1 MNFFKSSI
9 SRLYGGVTEDNGG
22 GQQQQ
27 QQQTAD
33 MDSMP
38 DLLHSDDIST
48 SDQGMS
54 LDNSNSE
61 ENEKTAPLED
71 HKPLI
76 LAYGNRLQEDQLQRQ
91 RAYQAR
97 LEQEQFE
104 HLRHL
109 EGLQQQ
115 QRAAVHI
122 HNHQQHQQQHSPA
135 EYIHSP
141 QSPFFSPGLETEQKQ
156 QEQLYRYHQLY
167 QQQLMQ
173 EQHQHQQQ
181 QQFQYQQQLQQQQQQ
196 QQQQYLQ
203 GGGQYDAPGTDM
215 PSLSFSDNSSAASS
229 NFKSGLHGHGPSPAG
244 PGGIIGG
251 GMVGGAGGIFDMPAA
266 AGLGG
271 GVDGPAEGVAVAG
284 GRAVVGL
291 GEAGVAGLVGG
302 RAAPQFLDHELFLT
316 SVLNAIAPWMDGDGE
331 GGNRLEHFDYQSEFT
346 QRQML
351 AVGGNG
357 EIRKAYWGSKKVFVV
372 LKSLL
377 DTKHTPA
384 KNASMFD
391 KEVEV
396 MRLCGNHDNIVQFY
410 GIANKQHPD
419 HRIER
424 FMIMQFYNHGDL
436 YKLIHLSRDALESPS
451 THERMV
457 LALDIAVG
465 LEHLARC
472 GFHHG
477 DLHPKNVLIDAR
489 RFNTGRGATAP
500 PRYQARLTDFGLRRV
515 RGSLAAQ
522 SSQPLGGVWQFMA
535 PERLANR
542 GVNRPRYDI
551 RCDIFALGVIYWFIL
566 AGRYPFKDFSTSY
579 TPGAREERVEGTP
592 DWYFAVY
599 DKAWKEDPNERQQSF
614 DEIIQV
620 FRHYLGIP
628 TTPSIAETG
637 GLAPPMSSSSD
648 VGGQGAGAVQYAYPS
663 PPYVQGSPLMASL
676 DGRYGNNNPSGT
688 RGGSSLNPSSQGGG
702 AGHMPSPALS
712 AASAQANGASNP
724 SNKPARHPNHPA
736 NKKTVVPNGRQ
747 SRPRGI

>member
-9 SRLYGGVTEDNGG
+9 SRLYGGVTEDNRGG
-22 GQQQQ
+22 RQQQ
-27 QQQTAD
+27 QQQTVD

-48 SDQGMS
+48 SNQGMS

-61 ENEKTAPLED
+61 ENEKTTPLED
-71 HKPLI
+71 HKARI
-76 LAYGNRLQEDQLQRQ
+76 LTYGNQLREDQLQRQ

-97 LEQEQFE
+97 LEQEQLE

-109 EGLQQQ
+109 EDLQQQ
-115 QRAAVHI
+115 QRAVAHI

-141 QSPFFSPGLETEQKQ
+141 QSPFPPGLETEQKH

-167 QQQLMQ
+167 QQQLVQ
-173 EQHQHQQQ
+173 EQHQQQ
-181 QQFQYQQQLQQQQQQ
+181 QQQQQLQQQQQ

-215 PSLSFSDNSSAASS
+215 PSLSFSDNSSGALS
-229 NFKSGLHGHGPSPAG
+229 NFKSGLHGYGPSSPPPAG
-244 PGGIIGG
+244 P
-251 GMVGGAGGIFDMPAA
+251 
-266 AGLGG
+266 
-271 GVDGPAEGVAVAG
+271 
-284 GRAVVGL
+284 

-302 RAAPQFLDHELFLT
+302 GATPQFLDHELFLT
-316 SVLNAIAPWMDGDGE
+316 SVLNAIAPWMDGDDE

-357 EIRKAYWGSKKVFVV
+357 EIRKAYWGSRKVFVV

-377 DTKHTPA
+377 DTKRSSA

-410 GIANKQHPD
+410 GIANKLHPD

-424 FMIMQFYNHGDL
+424 FMIMQFYNHGDI

-489 RFNTGRGATAP
+489 CFNTGGGATAP
-500 PRYQARLTDFGLRRV
+500 PRYRARLTDFGLRRI

-579 TPGAREERVEGTP
+579 TSGAREERVEGTP

-628 TTPSIAETG
+628 ATPSIAETG
-637 GLAPPMSSSSD
+637 GLVPPMSSSSSD

-663 PPYVQGSPLMASL
+663 PPYAQGSPLMASL

-702 AGHMPSPALS
+702 AGHMPSPAMS
-712 AASAQANGASNP
+712 AASAQASGASNP
-724 SNKPARHPNHPA
+724 SNKPARHRNHPA
-736 NKKTVVPNGRQ
+736 NQKTTVPNGRQ